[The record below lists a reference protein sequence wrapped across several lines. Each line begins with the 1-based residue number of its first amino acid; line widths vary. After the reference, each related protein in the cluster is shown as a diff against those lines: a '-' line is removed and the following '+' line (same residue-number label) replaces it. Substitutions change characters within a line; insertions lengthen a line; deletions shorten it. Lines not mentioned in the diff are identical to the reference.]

1 MTMELARNRG
11 ISEAVLC
18 LKSVGVSAVL
28 CPLFLK
34 RLARMNLEPTATEVG
49 MAMTKAVLVVS
60 YTYINATG
68 VLYTG
73 MRP

>member
-1 MTMELARNRG
+1 
-11 ISEAVLC
+11 
-18 LKSVGVSAVL
+18 
-28 CPLFLK
+28 
-34 RLARMNLEPTATEVG
+34 MNLEPTAAEVG

-60 YTYINATG
+60 YTYNATG